1 MSGPLSSLR
10 VLDLTS
16 VVLGPLATQTLG
28 DMGADIVKI
37 EDRPEAPRA
46 IRGRSGRKHVG
57 ALYGAQ
63 PKQAVHCARSEAGFR
78 ERCVVA
84 SD

>member
-1 MSGPLSSLR
+1 MSGPLSGLR

-37 EDRPEAPRA
+37 EGPAGDTTRYT
-46 IRGRSGRKHVG
+46 GRSGRRHVG
-57 ALYGAQ
+57 AL
-63 PKQAVHCARSEAGFR
+63 
-78 ERCVVA
+78 
-84 SD
+84 